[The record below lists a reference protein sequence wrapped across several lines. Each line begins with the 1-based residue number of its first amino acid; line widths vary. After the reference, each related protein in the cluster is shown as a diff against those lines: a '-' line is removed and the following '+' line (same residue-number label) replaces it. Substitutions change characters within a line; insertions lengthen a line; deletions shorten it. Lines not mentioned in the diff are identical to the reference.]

1 MQAVT
6 AWSLPPFYLKFFRVN
21 TAECNKTLMSD
32 NPAHTPADLTT
43 LQPVTRAV
51 GPSRFLWIVFP
62 YAVYIG
68 FTTNGGA
75 SLLLRR
81 AGLSV
86 GEVANAIALLGIP
99 TAIYFL
105 WSPLADVCLPRRTW
119 YALSTACAG
128 IALTVGCWI
137 LERDTRLAIGIFFVG
152 MLFCMLISSAYGGLM
167 ASIVAPENRTRASA
181 WAQASNL
188 GGGAIGPG
196 ILLYAALHASTSGW
210 ALIAL
215 ILVLLPT
222 AALIGLHEPTRL
234 PSPGFSLHLRE
245 IRHELR
251 ATCLLP
257 RNLFGL
263 LLLLA
268 PPGAGALIGLL
279 PAISPDFHVA
289 GTSGVW
295 INGIGGGLLMAVG
308 CLVGGW
314 VPGFDRR
321 VAYALAGALNAV
333 PAGFLAFAPPTITSY
348 LVGTVTY
355 LFTIGLTSTLSMDL
369 ILDMVGVAGR
379 SGSLRY
385 SILSALS
392 YVPIAYM
399 TWLEGRAAD
408 LFGFKGVPAIEALSS
423 LFDIPLILIWLIWTR
438 HSRKKG
444 EQRTTS
450 FARAI

>member
-1 MQAVT
+1 MPTHSSA
-6 AWSLPPFYLKFFRVN
+6 SP
-21 TAECNKTLMSD
+21 SD
-32 NPAHTPADLTT
+32 RTPGDAI
-43 LQPVTRAV
+43 TRPV
-51 GPSRFLWIVFP
+51 GPSRFLWIVLP

-99 TAIYFL
+99 ATLYFL
-105 WSPLADVCLPRRTW
+105 WSPLADLWLPRRTW
-119 YALSTACAG
+119 YALSTSLAG
-128 IALTVGCWI
+128 IALALGCWV
-137 LERDTRLAIGIFFVG
+137 LERDPKLSIWIFFIG

-167 ASIVAPENRTRASA
+167 ASLVAPEQRTRASA

-196 ILLYAALHASTSGW
+196 MLLYVALHITSSAW
-210 ALIAL
+210 VLIT
-215 ILVLLPT
+215 LVLVMLPMV
-222 AALIGLHEPTRL
+222 ALIGLQEPARAPT
-234 PSPGFSLHLRE
+234 PGFRLHLRE
-245 IRHELR
+245 IGHELR

-257 RNLFGL
+257 RNFFGL

-279 PAISPDFHVA
+279 PAISPDYHVA
-289 GTSGVW
+289 GTSVVW
-295 INGIGGGLLMAVG
+295 INGIGGGALMAVG
-308 CLVGGW
+308 CLIGGW
-314 VPGFDRR
+314 VPRFDRR
-321 VAYALAGALNAV
+321 VAYALAGALNAL
-333 PAGFLAFAPPTITSY
+333 PAAFLVFAPPTATTYVI
-348 LVGTVTY
+348 GTVAY

-369 ILDMVGVAGR
+369 VLDMVGVAGR

-408 LFGFKGVPAIEALSS
+408 AFGFKGVPAIEALSA
-423 LFDIPLILIWLIWTR
+423 LFDLPLILIWVWWARRSRTR
-438 HSRKKG
+438 SG
-444 EQRTTS
+444 TTITAS
-450 FARAI
+450 A

>member
-1 MQAVT
+1 VPTRSSA
-6 AWSLPPFYLKFFRVN
+6 AP
-21 TAECNKTLMSD
+21 SD
-32 NPAHTPADLTT
+32 RTPDD
-43 LQPVTRAV
+43 VITRPV
-51 GPSRFLWIVFP
+51 GPSRFLWIVLP

-86 GEVANAIALLGIP
+86 GEVANAVALLGIP
-99 TAIYFL
+99 ATLYFL
-105 WSPLADVCLPRRTW
+105 WSPLADLWLPRRTW
-119 YALSTACAG
+119 YALSTSLAG
-128 IALTVGCWI
+128 IALALGCWV
-137 LERDTRLAIGIFFVG
+137 LERDPKLSIWIFFIG

-167 ASIVAPENRTRASA
+167 ASLVAPEQRTRASA

-196 ILLYAALHASTSGW
+196 MLLYVALHITSSAW
-210 ALIAL
+210 VLIT
-215 ILVLLPT
+215 LVLMMLPLV
-222 AALIGLHEPTRL
+222 ALIGLQEPVRAPT
-234 PSPGFSLHLRE
+234 PGFRLHLRE
-245 IRHELR
+245 IGHELR

-257 RNLFGL
+257 RNFFGL

-279 PAISPDFHVA
+279 PAISPDYHVS
-289 GTSGVW
+289 GTSVVW
-295 INGIGGGLLMAVG
+295 INGIGGGALMAVG

-314 VPGFDRR
+314 VPRFDRR
-321 VAYALAGALNAV
+321 IAYALAGALNAL
-333 PAGFLAFAPPTITSY
+333 PAAFLVFAPPTATTYII
-348 LVGTVTY
+348 GTIAY

-369 ILDMVGVAGR
+369 VLDMVGVAGR

-408 LFGFKGVPAIEALSS
+408 AFGFKGVPAIEALSA
-423 LFDIPLILIWLIWTR
+423 LFDLPLILIWIWWARRSRTR
-438 HSRKKG
+438 SG
-444 EQRTTS
+444 TPMS
-450 FARAI
+450 ASA

>member
-1 MQAVT
+1 
-6 AWSLPPFYLKFFRVN
+6 
-21 TAECNKTLMSD
+21 MSD
-32 NPAHTPADLTT
+32 NHTP
-43 LQPVTRAV
+43 TRDEKTGLKPLIGAV

-105 WSPLADVCLPRRTW
+105 WSPLADLWLPRRTW
-119 YALSTACAG
+119 YAFSTVCAG
-128 IALTVGCWI
+128 IALTIGCWV
-137 LERDTRLAIGIFFVG
+137 LERDARLAIAIFFVG

-167 ASIVAPENRTRASA
+167 ASIVAPADRTRASA

-196 ILLYAALHASTSGW
+196 ILLFAALHASSSGW
-210 ALIAL
+210 SLIAL
-215 ILVLLPT
+215 VLVLLPT
-222 AALIGLHEPTRL
+222 AALLGLKEPRQT
-234 PSPGFSLHLRE
+234 PSPGFTKHLRE
-245 IRHELR
+245 VGGELR

-279 PAISPDFHVA
+279 PAISPDYHVA
-289 GTSGVW
+289 GASVVW
-295 INGIGGGLLMAVG
+295 INGIGGGLLMALG

-314 VPGFDRR
+314 VPRFDRR
-321 VAYALAGALNAV
+321 IAYALAGALNAI
-333 PAGFLAFAPPTITSY
+333 PAGFLALAPATAATY
-348 LVGTVTY
+348 LIGTVAY

-408 LFGFKGVPAIEALSS
+408 LFGFKGVPALEALSA
-423 LFDIPLILIWLIWTR
+423 LIDLPLIVIWLIWTHTR
-438 HSRKKG
+438 NRSAQLSV
-444 EQRTTS
+444 QRL
-450 FARAI
+450 